1 MGGVSSARNF
11 GIDNASGEY
20 LMFVD
25 VDDYLLPD
33 TLNDAMT
40 VVEENPDADF
50 FIFGY
55 NRISKEGKNTH
66 QRLCQRKYYSEEV
79 LNYINN
85 TDALTLGAPWAKI
98 FKKEFIDSNNFNFD
112 ISRKLFEDICFN
124 LWLLNKTSCF
134 VTSDI
139 EIYCYEVNNQS
150 ATARFN
156 GETFI
161 EDVTYYLNTFKTII
175 PEISK
180 KNNEKEIASEIILS
194 TEKTACFN
202 TLYEIYNLYR
212 QHRDKTLDKYNWMNR
227 LIEFM
232 GKIKSD
238 WKTIFSSGF
247 PRIFVISY
255 NIHPKCAHIILNL
268 VFRLKR

>member
-1 MGGVSSARNF
+1 
-11 GIDNASGEY
+11 
-20 LMFVD
+20 MFVD

-40 VVEENPDADF
+40 IVAENTEADF
-50 FIFGY
+50 CVFGY
-55 NRISKEGKNTH
+55 NRISKDGTITY
-66 QRLCQRKYYSEEV
+66 QRLCQCKYYSGEV

-85 TDALTLGAPWAKI
+85 TDALTLGSPWAKI
-98 FKKEFIDSNNFNFD
+98 FKKEFIDSNNFSFD
-112 ISRKLFEDICFN
+112 TTRKLFEDICFN
-124 LWLLNKTSCF
+124 LCLLNKTSCF

-139 EIYCYEVNNQS
+139 GFYCYEVNNQS

-156 GETFI
+156 GEKFI
-161 EDVTYYLNTFKTII
+161 EDVMYYLNTFKTII
-175 PEISK
+175 PEIAK
-180 KNNEKEIASEIILS
+180 KNNKNEISSEIILS
-194 TEKTACFN
+194 TEKTACYN
-202 TLYEIYNLYR
+202 TLYEVYNLYR
-212 QHRDKTLDKYNWMNR
+212 QHNDSTLDKYNWMNR

-232 GKIKSD
+232 GKIRYD

-247 PRIFVISY
+247 PRIFVILY